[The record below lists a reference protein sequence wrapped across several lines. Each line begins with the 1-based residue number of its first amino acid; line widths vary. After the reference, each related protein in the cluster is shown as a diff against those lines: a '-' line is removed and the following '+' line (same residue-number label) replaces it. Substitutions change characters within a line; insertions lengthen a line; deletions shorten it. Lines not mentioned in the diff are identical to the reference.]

1 MAERLDLTK
10 TVYNKAEYIKTIDTS
25 FNEFGTTTLTE
36 DLIVQPTIEE
46 FFTLY
51 NSLFYEIPAL
61 GETNSHQYLV
71 RTSGEYINF
80 DEVND
85 EIQALQAEI
94 AQLRQDLLNAQMD
107 NVRQVAAE
115 VDNPQTNEAL
125 EVLQRELNNANQN
138 LIETNTELS
147 QNTNTSV
154 NTPSVGSTT
163 STSTGGSGGG
173 SSIPSAPGMPSGGGG
188 TPGGGGGGY

>member
-61 GETNSHQYLV
+61 GEINSHQYLV

-163 STSTGGSGGG
+163 STSTGGGSVSGGG
-173 SSIPSAPGMPSGGGG
+173 SPSGGGG

>member
-163 STSTGGSGGG
+163 STSTGGGSVSGGG
-173 SSIPSAPGMPSGGGG
+173 SPSGGGG

>member
-36 DLIVQPTIEE
+36 DLIVQPTVEE

-94 AQLRQDLLNAQMD
+94 AQLRQDLLNTQMD

-173 SSIPSAPGMPSGGGG
+173 SSIPSAPGMPSA
-188 TPGGGGGGY
+188 GGGGGY

>member
-163 STSTGGSGGG
+163 STSTGGGSISGGG
-173 SSIPSAPGMPSGGGG
+173 SPSGGGG